1 MKQTQPPCSF
11 AVVSARLEADTAGQH
26 YCFAS
31 GLRLVRALTHDYII
45 NILGNKWNSAARLQL
60 IIFHLLVSHTTSPA
74 AIAAAGLL
82 HT

>member
-45 NILGNKWNSAARLQL
+45 NILGNK
-60 IIFHLLVSHTTSPA
+60 
-74 AIAAAGLL
+74 
-82 HT
+82 